1 MPIGV
6 CYASTATTCA
16 PGSMWSNEY
25 QSYGIYIYIFILN
38 YIIIMIYYTNNIII
52 MLTYMYMYRDPIYDN
67 NHLII
72 EPIYLYILFIF
83 IRVSI

>member
-1 MPIGV
+1 
-6 CYASTATTCA
+6 
-16 PGSMWSNEY
+16 MWSNEY

-38 YIIIMIYYTNNIII
+38 YINNIII

>member
-1 MPIGV
+1 M
-6 CYASTATTCA
+6 
-16 PGSMWSNEY
+16 
-25 QSYGIYIYIFILN
+25 
-38 YIIIMIYYTNNIII
+38 IIMIYYTNNIII